1 MVLFMLIFPAPE
13 MRTRTTRH
21 KLGGPLHAATGH

>member
-13 MRTRTTRH
+13 MRPRTTRP